1 MPDFLQ
7 GWKQFLNENKQLDE
21 ATEEEMYNIA
31 DVLHNLDPKDL
42 SFNNLFGDK
51 MRLVIPL
58 KEKDPLK
65 DLTEFLEE
73 NGYEPDYT
81 TGLATYYT
89 ITLPGKEGERP
100 TTLIMTRSQRGV
112 VVRDDGSIKRH
123 KGDTDETH
131 ESRKKMIRKKQVKIG
146 KLLQK
151 GARLWDKARDA
162 QTAYQDSQSV
172 SWSLNR
178 SAPGEPVALA
188 AKQKVAADY
197 EKVNKDSGALQD
209 SFSAFQGQTHSSVK
223 NPFKKLLKK
232 WEKRGKA
239 NYSMIM
245 SRHPID
251 VMRMSDFDA
260 IESCHSPPSRS
271 GGAGGSYYK
280 CAVAEAHGHGIVSYV
295 VKNDDLNDLEGEGGY
310 QKKIDA
316 YQENEEEL
324 FYDQERAEGEI
335 TPISRLRL
343 RKFTHP
349 GLEVTLAVPSQKVY
363 GNATAGSLE
372 SLTDWAKEK
381 QADIIQKIEDSKN
394 SDDPKK
400 SAFDEDGDAID
411 LSKWE
416 MHGGSYMDYDDQAS
430 PTFFEFLG
438 HKTIG
443 QPNFDSS
450 TEDNLQL
457 QGGIEAMQREVDEM
471 VENYNNRHSSTNVH
485 RASVEDDGGGE
496 YYIDIA
502 ADYIISID
510 EEEFKYSAFQEKT
523 RKAIE
528 SVADELINGYGWTWL
543 DDRVDYTVKQGQVVM
558 EIPVDIDDIN
568 PEHGGYAYS
577 TDNLSDILDKL
588 SFQDSGGSEV
598 EEMVLNILRRYGV
611 AQAPNPL
618 YDLVAAWRD
627 GSWYEWNFEF
637 DDEDMPAQATVDTGI
652 YVNFNDLIKK
662 IPITFDH
669 QPDKSSEV
677 YIMFAGDPIAMA
689 AKTHG
694 GEDFSF
700 KGFEVRSPEFESG
713 MMGGFMS
720 LDAVKEYVQWEV
732 AKMILRR
739 GAAGYRGAGTKAST
753 RDYNIAVRQL
763 MREAIG
769 EKEGEFA
776 YPNST
781 TYASAVDSDDEFK
794 ITFEMD
800 LDEDTPEEVAN
811 NALTI
816 ATDVDDEDQLKEI
829 FRTAFAKVAKISGE
843 TLKETREYF
852 NKFDL
857 W

>member
-1 MPDFLQ
+1 MSDFLQ

-21 ATEEEMYNIA
+21 IKEEELSDID
-31 DVLHNLDPKDL
+31 DVLHNLDPTDL
-42 SFNNLFGDK
+42 SFNNMFGDK

-58 KEKDPLK
+58 KEKEPLK

-81 TGLATYYT
+81 AGLATYYA

-100 TTLIMTRSQRGV
+100 TTMMMNRIQKQGFIDKEGEV
-112 VVRDDGSIKRH
+112 YKRER
-123 KGDTDETH
+123 DTDETY

-151 GARLWDKARDA
+151 GARLWDKTR
-162 QTAYQDSQSV
+162 DSQKEYKESQNV

-178 SAPGEPVALA
+178 TAPGEPEAFA
-188 AKQKVAADY
+188 AKQKVTADY
-197 EKVNKDSGALQD
+197 EQLNKAEGALQD
-209 SFSAFQGQTHSSVK
+209 SFSDFQDQPYSSVR

-271 GGAGGSYYK
+271 GGDGGSYYK

-295 VKNDDLNDLEGEGGY
+295 VKNDDLNELEAEGSY
-310 QKKIDA
+310 QEKIDA

-324 FYDQERAEGEI
+324 FWDAERSEGEI

-349 GLEVTLAVPSQKVY
+349 RLEITLAVPSQKIY
-363 GNATAGSLE
+363 GPQTGGSFE
-372 SLTDWAKEK
+372 SITDWAKEE

-400 SAFDEDGDAID
+400 NAFDEHGDAID

-416 MHGGSYMDYDDQAS
+416 MHGGSYVDYDEDAS
-430 PTFFEFLG
+430 KMFFNFLG
-438 HKTIG
+438 YKTTG
-443 QPNFDSS
+443 RPSFDST

-457 QGGIEAMQREVDEM
+457 QGGTEAVQREVDEM

-502 ADYIISID
+502 ADCIIKID
-510 EEEFKYSAFQEKT
+510 EGDLKYSAFQEKT
-523 RKAIE
+523 RTAIE
-528 SVADELINGYGWTWL
+528 SIADELINGYGWAWL
-543 DDRVDYTVKQGQVVM
+543 DDRVDYTVRNGQVVM
-558 EIPVDIDDIN
+558 EIPVDISDIN
-568 PEHGGYAYS
+568 PREEDYAS
-577 TDNLSDILDKL
+577 DTDNLSEILAAL
-588 SFQDSGGSEV
+588 SFKDSGGSQI
-598 EEMVLNILRRYGV
+598 EEMVLNILRRRGV
-611 AQAPNPL
+611 AKSKNPL
-618 YDLVAAWRD
+618 YNLVAAWRD
-627 GSWYEWNFEF
+627 ESWYEWNFDF
-637 DDEDMPAQATVDTGI
+637 DDEHMPSQATVDVSVE
-652 YVNFNDLIKK
+652 VNFNDLIKK

-677 YIMFAGDPIAMA
+677 YIMFAGDPLALA
-689 AKTHG
+689 ARRDD
-694 GEDFSF
+694 GEGNFVD
-700 KGFEVRSPEFESG
+700 FEVRSPEFEHER
-713 MMGGFMS
+713 MDGFKN
-720 LDAVKEYVQWEV
+720 LDDVKAYAQW
-732 AKMILRR
+732 AFGTKILRPD
-739 GAAGYRGAGTKAST
+739 GTLRGAGSMATTHS
-753 RDYNIAVRQL
+753 YNVAVRQL
-763 MREAIG
+763 IREAIG
-769 EKEGEFA
+769 EEEEEFT

-781 TYASAVDSDDEFK
+781 TYAGKPDFEDDFK
-794 ITFEMD
+794 MTFEMD
-800 LDEDTPEEVAN
+800 LNEDHPEAQIE
-811 NALTI
+811 NALKI
-816 ATDVDDEDQLKEI
+816 ATDVDDKDQLREI
-829 FRTAFAKVAKISGE
+829 FRTAFAKVAKIPDETE
-843 TLKETREYF
+843 TLKEVREYF
-852 NKFDL
+852 NKFDFF
-857 W
+857 